1 MNEIL
6 IFIISVSFLLTLDGG
21 NHAYFKAREFLEY
34 SGDDALCETEMA
46 HLDQYA
52 LQVQTNTEC
61 MAYIIIYGGKYGT
74 ARHEISQRKARIRRY
89 LVKNRGIE
97 PSRVR
102 VVGGGFRENVTV
114 ELWLVARGAK
124 FPEPTAAVLP
134 KDVKY
139 KRTKLQFTCSSFY

>member
-1 MNEIL
+1 MNEVL
-6 IFIISVSFLLTLDGG
+6 SLVISFSFLLTLAGG
-21 NHAYFKAREFLEY
+21 NHAHFEAKEFLEY

-46 HLDQYA
+46 HLDSYA
-52 LQVQTNTEC
+52 LQVQSDPEC
-61 MAYIIIYGGKYGT
+61 MAYIIVYGGKYGT
-74 ARHEISQRKARIRRY
+74 ARHEVSQRKARIRRY

-97 PSRVR
+97 PERVHI
-102 VVGGGFRENVTV
+102 VGGGFREKVTI

-124 FPEPTAAVLP
+124 LPEPTATILP